1 MWKRMIG
8 VTLAITACSVLA
20 AEPHRLAFD
29 ALGKARIGLH
39 ESELAAA
46 LGAPLTPTAP
56 RLADERCYYAV
67 GAGLPPSVMLMIRGG
82 RLARIDV
89 YEPGVS
95 TMSGAHVGMTEHELR
110 RVYGA
115 RLRVEPHKYAYPK
128 GHYLTLLAA
137 DRRHAMRFE
146 TDGQVVT
153 SFYAGTTDAVELS
166 EGCQ

>member
-8 VTLAITACSVLA
+8 VALAITACSIVA
-20 AEPHRLAFD
+20 SEPHRLAFD
-29 ALGKARIGLH
+29 ALGNARIGLQ
-39 ESELAAA
+39 ENELAAA

-56 RLADERCYYAV
+56 RLEDETCYYAV
-67 GAGLPPSVMLMIRGG
+67 GAGLPPSVMLMIQDG

-95 TMSGAHVGMTEHELR
+95 TVSGAHVGMAEHELR
-110 RVYGA
+110 RLYGA
-115 RLRVEPHKYAYPK
+115 RLHQEPHKYAFPE

-146 TDGQVVT
+146 TDGEIVT
-153 SFYAGTTDAVELS
+153 SFYAGTTESVELS